1 MKHDPEGPFGPT
13 PGDTDGSTWPK
24 PDEIQGMPSS
34 STDPEPSLPTEPSG
48 ALVPPPKP
56 PVTALAAPAVPP
68 LPPRP
73 PAHHWR
79 ERRVII
85 GGSFDLLAAVNRVLD
100 TLDEVGDRI
109 AEAAGI
115 RARGG

>member
-1 MKHDPEGPFGPT
+1 MKHDPEDPFGPP
-13 PGDTDGSTWPK
+13 PGDTGSGGWPR
-24 PDEIQGMPSS
+24 PDEIQGNPPSS
-34 STDPEPSLPTEPSG
+34 TEPDPAPPTEPSG
-48 ALVPPPKP
+48 ALMPPPKP
-56 PVTALAAPAVPP
+56 PVTALAALPVPP
-68 LPPRP
+68 PPPRP

-85 GGSFDLLAAVNRVLD
+85 GGSFDLLVAVNRVLD